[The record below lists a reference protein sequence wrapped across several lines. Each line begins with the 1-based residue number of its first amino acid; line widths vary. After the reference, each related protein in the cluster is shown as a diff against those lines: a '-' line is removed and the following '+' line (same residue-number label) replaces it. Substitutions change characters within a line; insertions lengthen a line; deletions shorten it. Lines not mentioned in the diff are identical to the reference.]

1 MSLRPMFEHAP
12 GGWLAFELSILRRL
26 QFRSVVNPFAGE
38 PDLDVYLKRWG
49 ARVAVNDS
57 AQWAWVRG
65 VARVENNTERLTEED
80 VEVVLEDAYVPR
92 HRLYNPSLRRWFG
105 ETDAWWFDNVRA
117 NADKLADERRRALAL
132 HFGMMVGDYVHS
144 FDEETRE
151 LRQPLSRVFRRL
163 WESDAAPVNNNERN
177 TSSNK
182 DARVFIAKE
191 SADLLFL
198 RLPHPSRRG
207 PRHSALG
214 LARRVGAR
222 RGRLLGRLRGRAR
235 GPPRRP
241 RRDAPAVPPPRRRT
255 ARRRHALPRLR
266 RRPRR
271 ERPRLHGRTR
281 RSRPPH
287 APRRHRLHQRLLRT
301 DGRPRRHHHGVKA
314 VNS

>member
-65 VARVENNTERLTEED
+65 LARVENNTERLTEED

-117 NADKLADERRRALAL
+117 NADKLTDERRRALAL

-207 PRHSALG
+207 PRHSPWAWREEWVRGTDDFWDDFEAAREGRLG
-214 LARRVGAR
+214 ARAETRQQYLRHVEELLAAATHFPACAVAHVENGLVSTDELVEVVRRTRRVGTVYTKDFSELTGAR
-222 RGRLLGRLRGRAR
+222 
-235 GPPRRP
+235 
-241 RRDAPAVPPPRRRT
+241 AVIIT
-255 ARRRHALPRLR
+255 A
-266 RRPRR
+266 
-271 ERPRLHGRTR
+271 
-281 RSRPPH
+281 
-287 APRRHRLHQRLLRT
+287 
-301 DGRPRRHHHGVKA
+301 
-314 VNS
+314 